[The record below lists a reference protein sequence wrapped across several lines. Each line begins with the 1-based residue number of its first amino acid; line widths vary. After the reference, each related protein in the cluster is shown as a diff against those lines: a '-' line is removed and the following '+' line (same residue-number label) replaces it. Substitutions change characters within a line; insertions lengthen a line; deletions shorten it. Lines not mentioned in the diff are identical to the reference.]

1 MDSINF
7 TFLGDESLVKNFG
20 KKGTSTD
27 ITIYD
32 RKDSDAIRTWTVP
45 TSFPEKIQTLFQAIN
60 MGEQVIFYVTKPDKF
75 TGEQIIAL
83 EILGKKEGVLC
94 HSYEVDRDK
103 LISMVKGSVVE
114 NYKIVEVSDLER
126 EIQKAKPI
134 TSDGDAKVTIDHYFD
149 VKGVGTVVLGRVN
162 RGKIKTY
169 SSLKIF
175 PENKDIVIKSIQMHD
190 DTIEEVASPARVG
203 LSVKGILPDEIQR
216 GDIISAGSLN
226 VAQEITLDYVQNKYF
241 KESITEGQSLL
252 INIGLQTK
260 SAKIIS
266 INPTKLQVTKSIVF
280 DKDDICVL
288 LKPESQTMRIV
299 GSGKIV

>member
-60 MGEQVIFYVTKPDKF
+60 MGEQVIFYVTKLDKF
-75 TGEQIIAL
+75 TGEQILAL
-83 EILGKKEGVLC
+83 EILGKKEGILC

-103 LISMVKGSVVE
+103 LISMVKGTVVE
-114 NYKIVEVSDLER
+114 NYKIVEVSDLEK
-126 EIQKAKPI
+126 EIQKAKPV
-134 TSDGDAKVTIDHYFD
+134 TSDGDTKVTIDHYFD

-169 SSLKIF
+169 SNLKIF

-190 DTIEEVASPARVG
+190 DTIEEAASPARVG
-203 LSVKGILPDEIQR
+203 LSAKGILPDEIQR

-226 VAQEITLDYVQNKYF
+226 VAQEITLNYVQNEYF
-241 KESITEGQSLL
+241 RETITEGQSLL
-252 INIGLQTK
+252 INIGLQTR

-266 INPTKLQVTKSIVF
+266 VNPMKLQVTKSVAF

-299 GSGKIV
+299 GSGKII